1 MKKFILSSTIG
12 VAVVAAALNAG
23 AQGTVSFGGANV
35 TTNNTTTSVTGK
47 IAPASNY
54 TFGLYMGATA
64 AAAQSSTT
72 PAFIITPAGNAFAG
86 TISSTTQTIT
96 GHPTGATDFFVIKG
110 WNGGAASYELALSS
124 GSASYAG
131 VSSVGQATTGLGGGS
146 SPAFFLFTG
155 TGGVGANSLVLTPV
169 PEPSTFVLGG
179 AGLAALAFL
188 RRRK

>member
-35 TTNNTTTSVTGK
+35 TTNNTATGVTGK
-47 IAPASNY
+47 VVNNQY
-54 TFGLYMGATA
+54 TFGLYIGATA
-64 AAAQSSTT
+64 ADAQASTT
-72 PAFIITPAGNAFAG
+72 PVLTLKNTGPFAGQITSATQTLAGHPAGEVDFFIIKA
-86 TISSTTQTIT
+86 
-96 GHPTGATDFFVIKG
+96 
-110 WNGGAASYELALSS
+110 WNGTATSWETATHGGDAT
-124 GSASYAG
+124 YAG
-131 VSSVGQATTGLGGGS
+131 VSPVGQATLGATAG
-146 SPAFFLFTG
+146 PFALFGVTAG
-155 TGGVGANSLVLTPV
+155 TIGANSLVLTPV

>member
-54 TFGLYMGATA
+54 TFGLYLGATA
-64 AAAQSSTT
+64 TAAQASTT
-72 PAFIITPAGNAFAG
+72 PAFVITPAANAFAG
-86 TISSTTQTIT
+86 TISSATQTLT
-96 GHPTGATDFFVIKG
+96 GHAAGESDFFVIKG
-110 WNGGAASYELALSS
+110 WNGGASSYETALS
-124 GSASYAG
+124 GGTASYAG
-131 VSSVGQATTGLGGGS
+131 VSAVGSATLGGGT

-155 TGGVGANSLVLTPV
+155 TGGIGAAGLVLTPV

>member
-35 TTNNTTTSVTGK
+35 TTNNTATSVTGK
-47 IAPASNY
+47 VVNNGY
-54 TFGLYMGATA
+54 TFGLYFGTTA
-64 AAAQSSTT
+64 AEAQASLIPVMTLKNTGPFAGQISSAIQTI
-72 PAFIITPAGNAFAG
+72 ANHPAGEV
-86 TISSTTQTIT
+86 
-96 GHPTGATDFFVIKG
+96 DFFVIRG
-110 WNGGAASYELALSS
+110 WNGTAGSYDQALK
-124 GSASYAG
+124 GDASYAG
-131 VSSVGQATTGLGGGS
+131 TSPVGTATLGSTAGPFALFGVTTGS
-146 SPAFFLFTG
+146 I
-155 TGGVGANSLVLTPV
+155 GASSLVLTPV